1 MASDTSPAEI
11 LLKLQIDDLYMKNNV
26 TSSDTSIPTEILARQ
41 KLEQMVRAQKTV
53 TTTTYFINPKDSDA
67 QNGLGSGQGTFE
79 ITAVTS
85 INTNLDLDG
94 NGNCSFSI
102 EDPYKIL
109 LINDDDIEVA
119 INQTGIVQTQMAKEK
134 KDAFVYLQDAQEGM
148 TRLSDSRKS
157 DNKAAVTFNVMDPGG
172 VTANIGSSGSEIF
185 QYITEYDLSQ
195 FNGTPNEFSEMEKKI
210 FSYVMANL
218 KKYREKYD
226 EISRNLTDPALKE
239 QTEYV
244 RKKMRL
250 FHLGKYL
257 IQPMD
262 SVNVFMDGGT
272 RKFDSKNRNDNSK
285 GYSFSTDTN
294 FNIDDQLLQKD
305 YENYLSNSSGSTSQL
320 TYIEFKQLRLLQL
333 SSTSGIHV
341 FGGIIETVQDSF
353 RNGAYSLDVSA
364 NSNMHWLKLSRYNVE
379 PGLEQSQGIV
389 QDPLTPFIFKIDPAT
404 GLPSDKPQL
413 SPENQALLFGECKR
427 YVNFGAN
434 TGKEAKN
441 ELPSTIKNIGPKT
454 VVVYDHINGLQYR
467 WKEGIMTATYT
478 MNVQD
483 SENNTYVDP
492 RQLRRDTGYFWS
504 NKPFENLDAANIISI
519 LTTGVP
525 YNPSSFIQSA
535 RLAFVPSG
543 SLNTGKDYFSTL
555 FAQLE
560 TNVKVN
566 GNFIPYKTINV
577 SREELAM
584 VTDMQIRLTGK
595 STEMQQLRKKY
606 AELSDQRFGPGEG
619 EMKLVVSAIEAQKA
633 SIQTKIVNLQN
644 EFLELGVQSGFSSNT
659 VIQIAG
665 DDVSYD
671 IASSKNPDDIKT
683 FGDRLNFLTLRKKE
697 DVIYNMDR
705 NLFIVSDEYDKD
717 YDIQA
722 FVLQMRSQSPDQ
734 FKSSWLS
741 VNEICESVAKNLNFE
756 FFCSTQGHLV
766 FRPPQYNRIPLTV
779 LHEMFKLYHNSGI
792 RIYPEFLD
800 SLFASREYNI
810 IRDIAA
816 LEWQI
821 VLKGTLLGCD
831 FETKAVPF
839 NFSKTRDIITT
850 VNESNNIFLIESP
863 AIMNAKGIA
872 KGDSATSKLDRQ
884 RRLEL
889 LKQTNASTQLTNGSG
904 LFTAYSQ
911 NAVLKDYT
919 SKISDSFDGPTI
931 DFGPEEKLKGCYDF
945 ARKQISVYS
954 GTPVSAFEEYDKVKV
969 GTKRNGKQT
978 FATDLSKIV
987 SDIAALVSRRSS
999 LLRTLERV
1007 IENMIEVRTQTS
1019 DGSVSTML
1027 DSLNKSNF
1035 KLQIYEDDT
1044 KDYLGFNSRSRFI
1057 IKDEHIISYDF
1068 KEQPPEMTTVTIN
1081 GAENVMGSAS
1091 QMGDAMGTRY
1101 VAFGAD
1107 FDMWRQYG
1115 WRNERT
1121 VEVPF
1126 FTSAELQCAPYAVML
1141 LSRQRKN
1148 VITGTVTLFGNEF
1161 YQLGDVVYLNDRR
1174 LLYYVDGISHNFKYG
1189 ETFSTTLK
1197 LKYGHPVGEYIP
1209 TPLDVIGKM
1218 SILGT
1223 SAQTSFRMSRGLPNN
1238 NELLGIIQF
1247 DNDEDQD
1254 MLNDTFG
1261 EKNYSVL
1268 KSSAIK
1274 AKASIIGE
1282 SESISPQIFL
1292 VSYSGEESFYGSRKV
1307 SIMNWFTSTTAP
1319 GPKDNLVGP
1328 TNTAPPAPS
1337 DLFGS
1342 SSVNYTIDKKFIKA
1356 KHMKLCST
1364 EGAGLSSVEEE
1375 LIRVHNIVASQES
1388 MMRDPTL
1395 KNIIEIRLVKAPQ
1408 GGWK

>member
-1 MASDTSPAEI
+1 MSLTFKHFGADSNFTYPDVEAAEYVTSDMIKVRDQANKVIDKFIEKFSKYKEDNFVGSGRQPKVGSTEGQLPLIDEPNRRVSYSQTPTASVIIKKRTFSSLRHLYNPIYMDPAEKWIFRAIKRLVQNKCQALAEYERLSEISRLMASDTSPAEI
-11 LLKLQIDDLYMKNNV
+11 LLRLQIDDLYIKNNI
-26 TSSDTSIPTEILARQ
+26 TSSDSSIPTEILARQ
-41 KLEQMVRAQKTV
+41 KLEQMVRAQKPV

-67 QNGLGSGQGTFE
+67 SNGLGSGQGTFE
-79 ITAVTS
+79 ITAVTI

-119 INQTGIVQTQMAKEK
+119 INQTGIVQTQMAVEK

-157 DNKAAVTFNVMDPGG
+157 DDKAAVAFDVMGSGG
-172 VTANIGSSGSEIF
+172 VTATIGSNGSEIF
-185 QYITEYDLSQ
+185 QYITEYDFSQ

-210 FSYVMANL
+210 FSYVMFNL
-218 KKYREKYD
+218 KKYRERYD
-226 EISRNLTDPALKE
+226 EISRNLNDPALKE

-262 SVNVFMDGGT
+262 SVNIYMDGGT

-305 YENYLSNSSGSTSQL
+305 YEKYLNNSSGSTSQL
-320 TYIEFKQLRLLQL
+320 TYLDFKQLRLLQL

-353 RNGAYSLDVSA
+353 KNGVYSLDVSV
-364 NSNMHWLKLSRYNVE
+364 NSNMQWLKMSRYNTE

-389 QDPLTPFIFKIDPAT
+389 QDPLTPFVFKIDSAT
-404 GLPSDKPQL
+404 GLPSDRPQL
-413 SPENQALLFGECKR
+413 SPENQTMLSDNRQK
-427 YVNFGAN
+427 YVDAGAN
-434 TGKEAKN
+434 AGKKVEN
-441 ELPSTIKNIGPKT
+441 ELSSTVKNIGPKT

-478 MNVQD
+478 MNIQD

-519 LTTGVP
+519 LATGIP

-555 FAQLE
+555 FAQLD

-606 AELSDQRFGPGEG
+606 AELSDQRFGSGEG
-619 EMKLVVSAIEAQKA
+619 EMQLVASAIEAQKA
-633 SIQTKIVNLQN
+633 SIQTKISNLQN
-644 EFLELGVQSGFSSNT
+644 EFSELVVQSSFASNT

-779 LHEMFKLYHNSGI
+779 LHEMFKLYHNS
-792 RIYPEFLD
+792 
-800 SLFASREYNI
+800 
-810 IRDIAA
+810 
-816 LEWQI
+816 
-821 VLKGTLLGCD
+821 
-831 FETKAVPF
+831 
-839 NFSKTRDIITT
+839 
-850 VNESNNIFLIESP
+850 
-863 AIMNAKGIA
+863 
-872 KGDSATSKLDRQ
+872 
-884 RRLEL
+884 
-889 LKQTNASTQLTNGSG
+889 
-904 LFTAYSQ
+904 
-911 NAVLKDYT
+911 
-919 SKISDSFDGPTI
+919 
-931 DFGPEEKLKGCYDF
+931 
-945 ARKQISVYS
+945 
-954 GTPVSAFEEYDKVKV
+954 
-969 GTKRNGKQT
+969 
-978 FATDLSKIV
+978 
-987 SDIAALVSRRSS
+987 
-999 LLRTLERV
+999 
-1007 IENMIEVRTQTS
+1007 
-1019 DGSVSTML
+1019 
-1027 DSLNKSNF
+1027 
-1035 KLQIYEDDT
+1035 
-1044 KDYLGFNSRSRFI
+1044 
-1057 IKDEHIISYDF
+1057 
-1068 KEQPPEMTTVTIN
+1068 
-1081 GAENVMGSAS
+1081 
-1091 QMGDAMGTRY
+1091 
-1101 VAFGAD
+1101 
-1107 FDMWRQYG
+1107 
-1115 WRNERT
+1115 
-1121 VEVPF
+1121 
-1126 FTSAELQCAPYAVML
+1126 
-1141 LSRQRKN
+1141 
-1148 VITGTVTLFGNEF
+1148 
-1161 YQLGDVVYLNDRR
+1161 
-1174 LLYYVDGISHNFKYG
+1174 
-1189 ETFSTTLK
+1189 
-1197 LKYGHPVGEYIP
+1197 
-1209 TPLDVIGKM
+1209 
-1218 SILGT
+1218 
-1223 SAQTSFRMSRGLPNN
+1223 
-1238 NELLGIIQF
+1238 
-1247 DNDEDQD
+1247 
-1254 MLNDTFG
+1254 
-1261 EKNYSVL
+1261 
-1268 KSSAIK
+1268 
-1274 AKASIIGE
+1274 
-1282 SESISPQIFL
+1282 
-1292 VSYSGEESFYGSRKV
+1292 
-1307 SIMNWFTSTTAP
+1307 
-1319 GPKDNLVGP
+1319 
-1328 TNTAPPAPS
+1328 
-1337 DLFGS
+1337 
-1342 SSVNYTIDKKFIKA
+1342 
-1356 KHMKLCST
+1356 
-1364 EGAGLSSVEEE
+1364 
-1375 LIRVHNIVASQES
+1375 
-1388 MMRDPTL
+1388 
-1395 KNIIEIRLVKAPQ
+1395 
-1408 GGWK
+1408 